1 MLKKSL
7 AVLLAITFMISIFTI
22 TPISA
27 DAGTIDSG
35 NAVSDDLTVTG
46 TSSFGNMISSEIDE
60 KQEEQEENDGNNIFS
75 VEMNGNVATV
85 DLQTS
90 QDAAL
95 IVAVYSED
103 EKQMLA
109 SGQSDVTAE
118 TENAEVTIE
127 IDTMPQ
133 YFYIK
138 AYLVDKE
145 CYRPLGTVYE
155 NPIYTREM
163 QEFLSKTTADFEQ
176 EKVLNLDED
185 TQNNFAV
192 FNNNVEIINQTA
204 GVNEIVSADNDSKTY
219 VIENADESITSLQP
233 GEIFTY
239 AYDETVLII
248 KIKSISVNGT
258 TATIQGDEM
267 ELEEAFDY
275 VKLDGTS
282 QITEEN
288 YDDSTTDDYVNFEGI
303 TSETEYGEEP
313 AGSSKSGETVGADEG
328 EWSIKNTAKYT
339 FDEKKSE
346 EEYSH
351 GKLSGKI
358 SGSVTITI
366 NTKLKYYVSLTHFYF
381 EFSVKTSVDLKVAFS
396 IDGEFNIKLG
406 HFGFIPVTG
415 VWVSFTPSIVFEGT
429 IELDFTG
436 TLETTLGFRV
446 SEKGLENISTKPVLK
461 GEIKLELK
469 VFIGLS
475 LKPKIEIFGILVKAS
490 AEAKLGAEAT
500 MSIKTP
506 GQPDDGLP
514 KDNTKKHECTLCA
527 EGDVYAKFALSFE
540 VQILN
545 IEKWKFKKSFELKFK
560 ISDMHYSFDY
570 CEFGFSKCP
579 HYKYLTAVKVT
590 DAIGQPV
597 SGATVCG
604 DYRTNDQGITGFYL
618 SNGEHNI
625 DVQSP
630 KGNKTET
637 VKIDGAPKV
646 VSVELDYYGA
656 AGKIAQID
664 ASSSAVMALTTDG
677 DIYIWAIPD
686 KDVLM
691 CVVCRIGWV
700 VLCYPSF
707 FSCYA
712 TSSLFGDARL
722 PM

>member
-313 AGSSKSGETVGADEG
+313 AGSSKSGETV
-328 EWSIKNTAKYT
+328 
-339 FDEKKSE
+339 EK
-346 EEYSH
+346 H
-351 GKLSGKI
+351 
-358 SGSVTITI
+358 
-366 NTKLKYYVSLTHFYF
+366 
-381 EFSVKTSVDLKVAFS
+381 
-396 IDGEFNIKLG
+396 
-406 HFGFIPVTG
+406 
-415 VWVSFTPSIVFEGT
+415 
-429 IELDFTG
+429 
-436 TLETTLGFRV
+436 R
-446 SEKGLENISTKPVLK
+446 
-461 GEIKLELK
+461 
-469 VFIGLS
+469 
-475 LKPKIEIFGILVKAS
+475 
-490 AEAKLGAEAT
+490 
-500 MSIKTP
+500 
-506 GQPDDGLP
+506 
-514 KDNTKKHECTLCA
+514 
-527 EGDVYAKFALSFE
+527 
-540 VQILN
+540 
-545 IEKWKFKKSFELKFK
+545 
-560 ISDMHYSFDY
+560 
-570 CEFGFSKCP
+570 
-579 HYKYLTAVKVT
+579 
-590 DAIGQPV
+590 
-597 SGATVCG
+597 
-604 DYRTNDQGITGFYL
+604 
-618 SNGEHNI
+618 
-625 DVQSP
+625 
-630 KGNKTET
+630 
-637 VKIDGAPKV
+637 
-646 VSVELDYYGA
+646 
-656 AGKIAQID
+656 
-664 ASSSAVMALTTDG
+664 
-677 DIYIWAIPD
+677 
-686 KDVLM
+686 
-691 CVVCRIGWV
+691 
-700 VLCYPSF
+700 
-707 FSCYA
+707 
-712 TSSLFGDARL
+712 
-722 PM
+722 